1 MDNNY
6 NYFFTTNKIYM
17 IMIAILVMFISYYN
31 YIIGLLA
38 SFIYIGL
45 IVYNIRTNKTKK
57 NKWKKFIE
65 NFSSKLDNATRNTL
79 VNLPF
84 PMLIIGK
91 KGNILWYNQ
100 NFSQVLSNQDILDK
114 NINDF
119 IKELNIR
126 QVLEGK
132 KNSFKYVKLQDSYFD
147 IYTNIVEGNES
158 KVSNKEKM
166 ILVYLYDVTD
176 SYHMMTSVDE
186 NKETVMLIEVDNLDE
201 VIKSTEEDKKPILI
215 AEIEKVINSYSQNLN
230 AMSKKYDSNKYVL
243 SVQNKYI
250 QKEMEKKFDV
260 LDNIRE
266 IDIGNKLTVTL
277 SIGIGRGGKN
287 PIENQKF
294 AASAKDLALGRGGDQ
309 AVVKNGEKLSFYGGK
324 TKEVE
329 KRTKVRARVI
339 AHALLD
345 LINESSAVLI
355 MGHVNMDIDCLGAAV
370 GIYST
375 VNSLN
380 KQCNIVLDEVNN
392 SIKIIMEKLKNE
404 KDYNNAFISTI
415 DAIDKLDEDTLLIL
429 VDVHSKG
436 YVEDIR
442 LVEKA
447 KKTVII
453 DHHRKSS
460 NFVEGTLLS
469 YIEPYASSTSEM
481 VTEMIQYMS
490 DKPQLKVLEA
500 EALLAGICVDTKNF
514 YFKTGVRTFEAASF
528 LRKLGADTIDV
539 KKLFS
544 DDLDTYL
551 KRYEIIKS
559 AEVINGIAISICPPK
574 IENIVL
580 AAQAADELLNITG
593 IHSSF
598 VFAKI
603 EDDIHISGR
612 SLGDINVQVILEALG
627 GGGHMTM
634 AGAKLKSNTIEEAV
648 EKLKNAIDKYL
659 KEGDYK

>member
-1 MDNNY
+1 M
-6 NYFFTTNKIYM
+6 
-17 IMIAILVMFISYYN
+17 
-31 YIIGLLA
+31 
-38 SFIYIGL
+38 
-45 IVYNIRTNKTKK
+45 
-57 NKWKKFIE
+57 
-65 NFSSKLDNATRNTL
+65 
-79 VNLPF
+79 
-84 PMLIIGK
+84 
-91 KGNILWYNQ
+91 
-100 NFSQVLSNQDILDK
+100 
-114 NINDF
+114 
-119 IKELNIR
+119 
-126 QVLEGK
+126 
-132 KNSFKYVKLQDSYFD
+132 
-147 IYTNIVEGNES
+147 
-158 KVSNKEKM
+158 
-166 ILVYLYDVTD
+166 
-176 SYHMMTSVDE
+176 
-186 NKETVMLIEVDNLDE
+186 
-201 VIKSTEEDKKPILI
+201 
-215 AEIEKVINSYSQNLN
+215 
-230 AMSKKYDSNKYVL
+230 
-243 SVQNKYI
+243 
-250 QKEMEKKFDV
+250 
-260 LDNIRE
+260 
-266 IDIGNKLTVTL
+266 
-277 SIGIGRGGKN
+277 
-287 PIENQKF
+287 
-294 AASAKDLALGRGGDQ
+294 
-309 AVVKNGEKLSFYGGK
+309 
-324 TKEVE
+324 
-329 KRTKVRARVI
+329 RARVI

-442 LVEKA
+442 LVERA

-490 DKPQLKVLEA
+490 DKPQLKILEA

-559 AEVINGIAISICPPK
+559 AEVINGIAISICPPD

-659 KEGDYK
+659 REGDYK